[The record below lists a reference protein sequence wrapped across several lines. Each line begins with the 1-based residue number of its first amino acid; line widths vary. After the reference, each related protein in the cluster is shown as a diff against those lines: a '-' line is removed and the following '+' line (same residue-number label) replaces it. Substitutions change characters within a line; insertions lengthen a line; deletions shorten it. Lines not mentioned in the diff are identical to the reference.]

1 MCRMKGKGTHTLL
14 NRTGLDLMSSIVP
27 PSFTICCSC
36 IVGPESS
43 SLALKFG
50 TKLWELRPDKNIELR
65 WNGYNESGQ
74 DIEPSLGLL
83 LVTRHSLSA
92 IHYTSDTKT
101 KTHHHQLN

>member
-1 MCRMKGKGTHTLL
+1 
-14 NRTGLDLMSSIVP
+14 MSSIVP
-27 PSFTICCSC
+27 PSFTTYIYVAL
-36 IVGPESS
+36 VGPETS

-83 LVTRHSLSA
+83 LLTRHSLSA